1 MNERWLVSSFTASS
15 LIHLG
20 IIPLAALVM
29 HAKPIKPAMVP
40 IELVDVA
47 RVEEPKKVEV
57 PPPPPPPAPKP
68 KLQNI
73 TAPKLLSKPV
83 FETSP
88 LPPTG
93 NTKEEIKEK
102 PVEQPLASLPDNS
115 GAAKA
120 GWNVGRARRRSR
132 RQRRRRRQSFWQRRR
147 GRGRRQRRRQAAA
160 AEKARRDWAR
170 RQGRR
175 HRRRRGLR
183 RSAFG
188 PGSASRRLSSQ
199 AALSR
204 VGQKS
209 GRAGSNNIT
218 RPSFGKRPGR
228 RSGRRPVRRISRSR
242 FRRHGSSQKMALRA
256 GAPGQRRGVGL
267 GHVAGEVR
275 TALGETMGKTLVNF
289 ATNKRPHRACRPL
302 PAAKSRASRA
312 ITYFKATAR
321 SSSCT
326 KRRNTTCASP
336 ETASLF

>member
-68 KLQNI
+68 RLQNI
-73 TAPKLLSKPV
+73 TAPKLISKPD

-120 GWNVGRARRRSR
+120 GWNVGARAAEAEGSAAGAGNLFGKGDVGVVGGSGVAGGGGGTGASGLGRGAKGDGTGGGAGSGEALSGLARPLGGYQVKPRYPESARRAGVQGVTLLRVR
-132 RQRRRRRQSFWQRRR
+132 VLENGRVGEVVVDQSAGFRDLDFAAMDAVKKWLFEPARR
-147 GRGRRQRRRQAAA
+147 GKEAVSV
-160 AEKARRDWAR
+160 WVM
-170 RQGRR
+170 
-175 HRRRRGLR
+175 L
-183 RSAFG
+183 
-188 PGSASRRLSSQ
+188 
-199 AALSR
+199 
-204 VGQKS
+204 
-209 GRAGSNNIT
+209 
-218 RPSFGKRPGR
+218 
-228 RSGRRPVRRISRSR
+228 PVK
-242 FRRHGSSQKMALRA
+242 FELH
-256 GAPGQRRGVGL
+256 
-267 GHVAGEVR
+267 
-275 TALGETMGKTLVNF
+275 
-289 ATNKRPHRACRPL
+289 
-302 PAAKSRASRA
+302 
-312 ITYFKATAR
+312 
-321 SSSCT
+321 
-326 KRRNTTCASP
+326 
-336 ETASLF
+336 